1 MDVTRE
7 VVLPVTRE
15 EAWRALTD
23 AERLGEW
30 FANDVELDATPGGV
44 GVFRWDNGE
53 ERHATVEIADE
64 GEALV
69 LRFEDAGRVELVLED
84 DPNGTLVRVRET
96 APEWGI
102 ALELEACAA
111 WAIA

>member
-1 MDVTRE
+1 MEILRE

-15 EAWRALTD
+15 EAWEALTD
-23 AERLGEW
+23 SERLGEW
-30 FANDVELDATPGGV
+30 FANDVELDPTPGGT

-53 ERHATVEIADE
+53 ERHATVEVADE
-64 GEALV
+64 GELLV
-69 LRFEDAGRVELVLED
+69 LQWGDAGRVELSLED
-84 DPNGTLVRVRET
+84 DPSGTLVRVRET